1 LQVVVGSFYVIL
13 RLIGVATRTMSNES
27 SRYIAG
33 THSMAFVTVPD
44 EELAKKL
51 AKYVYRF
58 PYYCIYM

>member
-1 LQVVVGSFYVIL
+1 
-13 RLIGVATRTMSNES
+13 
-27 SRYIAG
+27 
-33 THSMAFVTVPD
+33 MAFVTVPD